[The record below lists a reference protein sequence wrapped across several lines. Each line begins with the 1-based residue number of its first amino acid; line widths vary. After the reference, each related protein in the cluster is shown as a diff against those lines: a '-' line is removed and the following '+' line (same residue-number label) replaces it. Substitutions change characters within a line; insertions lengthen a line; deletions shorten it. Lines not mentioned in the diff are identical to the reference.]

1 MNLDRLKQM
10 TLQLVANHPEHKEQ
24 LMELYQLAV
33 DEIEEGSSETH
44 ECELAISDMEYL
56 IKNREL

>member
-1 MNLDRLKQM
+1 MNIDILKQM

-33 DEIEEGSSETH
+33 DETEEGGSEAH

-56 IKNREL
+56 IENGEL

>member
-1 MNLDRLKQM
+1 V
-10 TLQLVANHPEHKEQ
+10 QLMANHPEHKEE

-33 DEIEEGSSETH
+33 DEIEEGGSEAH

-56 IKNREL
+56 IENGEL

>member
-1 MNLDRLKQM
+1 MDLDRLKQM
-10 TLQLVANHPEHKEQ
+10 TVQLMANHPEHKEE

-33 DEIEEGSSETH
+33 DEIEEGGSEAH

-56 IKNREL
+56 IENGEL

>member
-10 TLQLVANHPEHKEQ
+10 TMQLMANHPKHKEE

-33 DEIEEGSSETH
+33 DEIEGGGSENH
-44 ECELAISDMEYL
+44 ECGLAISDMEYL
-56 IKNREL
+56 IENGEL

>member
-1 MNLDRLKQM
+1 MNIDILKQM
-10 TLQLVANHPEHKEQ
+10 TVQLVANHPEHKEQ

-33 DEIEEGSSETH
+33 DETEEGGSVSH

-56 IKNREL
+56 IENGEL